1 MPKQRPGAH
10 FVMGARPLPKHLRW
24 GNRKTMQA
32 IYDVALF
39 GQDFVHR
46 SPQSRPSSGLY
57 QEVGRHLWHGVGHGR
72 GKGEWKTYP
81 GRDKFWETHGIPHY
95 TNLLRAHLGCVPS
108 FCFVRG
114 SELCCSPKNIMGR
127 KRSLDTNVPGG
138 LPGGMSCLQYCSV
151 VHDDRDEVAGGPA
164 QFTSCAATISPIH
177 EATGTAFFVPSYGIG
192 ISLDDHVEWAFRGDN
207 DHATSEGTL
216 RGIGLPLV
224 LRRSPLA
231 ASTLPRLD
239 RAQHG

>member
-1 MPKQRPGAH
+1 MDRMPKQRPGAH

-24 GNRKTMQA
+24 GNRKTMHA

-108 FCFVRG
+108 FCFVE
-114 SELCCSPKNIMGR
+114 STR
-127 KRSLDTNVPGG
+127 KRTLSNVRIFQVNCFFIS
-138 LPGGMSCLQYCSV
+138 MS
-151 VHDDRDEVAGGPA
+151 
-164 QFTSCAATISPIH
+164 SPMI
-177 EATGTAFFVPSYGIG
+177 FSFI
-192 ISLDDHVEWAFRGDN
+192 LN
-207 DHATSEGTL
+207 M
-216 RGIGLPLV
+216 
-224 LRRSPLA
+224 
-231 ASTLPRLD
+231 
-239 RAQHG
+239 